1 MLDCRVVDVNPVVC
15 VRSVEDMMKRSFSEF
30 RTQRELG
37 AKELPKIMKKSMDAL
52 NKIKATVSVGRPAQ
66 HYKMPSSRLVGEVLM
81 PVLYSVKVNRFRV

>member
-1 MLDCRVVDVNPVVC
+1 MLLLMLVLLMLLILVC

-52 NKIKATVSVGRPAQ
+52 NKIKATVSRSSNTALLVV
-66 HYKMPSSRLVGEVLM
+66 PSSRLIC
-81 PVLYSVKVNRFRV
+81 

>member
-1 MLDCRVVDVNPVVC
+1 MLLLLLMTLLLMELLLLPILLALLF

-52 NKIKATVSVGRPAQ
+52 NKIKATVSVVRPIQ
-66 HYKMPSSRLVGEVLM
+66 H
-81 PVLYSVKVNRFRV
+81 

>member
-1 MLDCRVVDVNPVVC
+1 MLLLLLMLLPLLLMMTLLMLLALLC

-52 NKIKATVSVGRPAQ
+52 NKIKATVSVGGPVQ
-66 HYKMPSSRLVGEVLM
+66 H
-81 PVLYSVKVNRFRV
+81 